1 MNVTR
6 SHSALLSANFTP
18 LMSKTKSDF
27 QRWNNLPLTLAGRIN
42 TIKMFVLPEFLYP
55 FHSIPLYLPKSF
67 FKSLNKLITTFIWA
81 GKHPRIS
88 ILQHV
93 NWLEA
98 LHFQIFYII
107 IGLLIST
114 NCYSGFIQLTPPGAQ
129 LKPNHVLH
137 LLSLLSYVHHI
148 QSLYLY
154 MRITQLSYLPLKSG
168 INFGATLHSL
178 LSQH

>member
-1 MNVTR
+1 
-6 SHSALLSANFTP
+6 
-18 LMSKTKSDF
+18 MSKTKSDF
-27 QRWNNLPLTLAGRIN
+27 QRWNNLPLTLTGRIN
-42 TIKMFVLPEFLYP
+42 TVKMFVLPKFLYP
-55 FHSIPLYLPKSF
+55 FHSIPLYLPESF
-67 FKSLNKLITTFIWA
+67 FKSLDKLITTFIGQVSA
-81 GKHPRIS
+81 QESAFPFCDNVK
-88 ILQHV
+88 

-98 LHFQIFYII
+98 LHFQIFCIF
-107 IGLLIST
+107 IGLLISI
-114 NCYSGFIQLTPPGAQ
+114 NYYSGFIQLTPPGAQ

-168 INFGATLHSL
+168 ISFGATLHSP